1 MDKKEILRKIEERTG
16 NTMVSTIGIEITDFG
31 EEYLCGKMPVDDRT
45 KQPFGLLHGGA
56 SVAFAETLGSMGAGM
71 HVDLENYSVVGIE
84 INSSHLKAMKEGWVY
99 GKAVPIRIGRKIQ
112 VCDKDIKDKKDNI
125 SDEIE
130 SLKEDLAE
138 ANDCLLYTSDA
149 ADE

>member
-112 VCDKDIKDKKDNI
+112 VWDIDIKDQKDNMVCK
-125 SDEIE
+125 SR
-130 SLKEDLAE
+130 LTLAVIKK
-138 ANDCLLYTSDA
+138 NDK
-149 ADE
+149 

>member
-16 NTMVSTIGIEITDFG
+16 NTMVSTLGIEITDFG

-56 SVAFAETLGSMGAGM
+56 SVALAETLGSMGAGM

-84 INSSHLKAMKEGWVY
+84 INSSHLKAMKDGWVY
-99 GKAVPIRIGRKIQ
+99 GKAIPIRIGRKIQ
-112 VCDKDIKDKKDNI
+112 VWDIGIKDEKDNMVCK
-125 SDEIE
+125 SR
-130 SLKEDLAE
+130 LTLAVIKK
-138 ANDCLLYTSDA
+138 NDK
-149 ADE
+149 